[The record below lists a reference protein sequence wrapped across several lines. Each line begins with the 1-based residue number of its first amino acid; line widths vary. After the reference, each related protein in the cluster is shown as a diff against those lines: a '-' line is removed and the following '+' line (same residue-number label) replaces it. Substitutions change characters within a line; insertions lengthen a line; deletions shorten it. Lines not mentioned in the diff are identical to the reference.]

1 MSETIKKR
9 LLELEALADE
19 HPLQIPLAAAAK
31 FLGVNPEGLKA
42 ALMRGNA
49 PFGFG
54 YQLTDGA
61 YRVMVIPTVPF
72 YLWYTNQN
80 GRNVMAGEE
89 EIYRENA

>member
-1 MSETIKKR
+1 MSDTIKKR

-19 HPLQIPLAAAAK
+19 HPLQIPLAVAAK

-72 YLWYTNQN
+72 YLWYTNTR
-80 GRNVMAGEE
+80 GAMVFHEE
-89 EIYRENA
+89 VAK